1 MKKISAVILTLA
13 LFFMTSV
20 TAFAAN
26 TTITAVNGSDSAE
39 VKGTYNAGGTAAT
52 VYSVDITWGSM
63 DFTYTDAS
71 TGTWNPATHQYDN
84 ISAAKWSCRE
94 GADKISVTNHSNAG
108 ITAQLGYEPVT
119 GYTEISGSFSDN
131 KGTAITK
138 LTLRSAVG
146 TEPANAPSASAVL
159 GLNGVLSSDNTT
171 ATAIGKVTVTLV
183 NN

>member
-26 TTITAVNGSDSAE
+26 TITAVSGSDSAE
-39 VKGTYNAGGTAAT
+39 VKGTYNAGSAAAT

-84 ISAAKWSCRE
+84 ISAAKWSCSE

-108 ITAQLGYEPVT
+108 ITVQLGYEQGT
-119 GYTEISGSFSDN
+119 GYNGISGSFSDN
-131 KGTAITK
+131 NGIVITNLK
-138 LTLRSAVG
+138 LGSAVG
-146 TEPANAPSASAVL
+146 TKPENAPSASAVL
-159 GLNGVLSSDNTT
+159 GLNGELSSDKTT

-183 NN
+183 ND

>member
-26 TTITAVNGSDSAE
+26 TITAVSGSDSA
-39 VKGTYNAGGTAAT
+39 VVRGTYNAGGTVAT

-84 ISAAKWSCRE
+84 NSAAKWSCSE
-94 GADKISVTNHSNAG
+94 GADKISVTNHSNEG
-108 ITAQLGYEPVT
+108 ITVQLGYEPGT
-119 GYTEISGSFSDN
+119 GYNGISGSFSDN
-131 KGTAITK
+131 NGTAITN
-138 LTLRSAVG
+138 LTLGSAVG
-146 TEPANAPSASAVL
+146 TEPGSAPSASAVL
-159 GLNGVLSSDNTT
+159 GLNGELSSDNTT

>member
-26 TTITAVNGSDSAE
+26 KITAVNGSDSAI
-39 VKGTYNAGGTAAT
+39 VKGTYNAGSAAAT

-71 TGTWNPATHQYDN
+71 TGTRDPATHQYDN
-84 ISAAKWSCRE
+84 ISAAKWSCSE

-108 ITAQLGYEPVT
+108 ITVKLGYEQGT
-119 GYTEISGSFSDN
+119 GYNGISGSFSDN
-131 KGTAITK
+131 KGIAITK
-138 LTLRSAVG
+138 LTLGSAVG
-146 TEPANAPSASAVL
+146 TKPESAPSASAVL
-159 GLNGVLSSDNTT
+159 GLNGELSSDNTT

-183 NN
+183 ND

>member
-26 TTITAVNGSDSAE
+26 TITAVSGSDSAI
-39 VKGTYNAGGTAAT
+39 VRGTYNAGSAAAT

-63 DFTYTDAS
+63 EFTYTDAS

-84 ISAAKWSCRE
+84 SSAAKWSCSE
-94 GADKISVTNHSNAG
+94 GADKISVTNHSNADV
-108 ITAQLGYEPVT
+108 TVQLGYEPGT
-119 GYTEISGSFSDN
+119 GYNGISGSFSDN
-131 KGTAITK
+131 KGTAITNLK
-138 LTLRSAVG
+138 LGSAVG

-159 GLNGVLSSDNTT
+159 GLNGELSSDNTT

>member
-26 TTITAVNGSDSAE
+26 KITAVNGSDSAI
-39 VKGTYNAGGTAAT
+39 VRGTYNAGSAAAT

-84 ISAAKWSCRE
+84 NSAAKWSCSE

-108 ITAQLGYEPVT
+108 ITVRLGYEPGT
-119 GYTEISGSFSDN
+119 GYNGISGSFSDN
-131 KGTAITK
+131 NRTAITK
-138 LTLRSAVG
+138 LTLGSAVG
-146 TEPANAPSASAVL
+146 TAPGSAPSASAVL
-159 GLNGVLSSDNTT
+159 GLNGELSSDNTT

-183 NN
+183 ND